1 MQVPCLIFF
10 LILTYHAELAPQRIH
25 TNALHLHLRL
35 NLRHTILLSSG
46 VWRGKWHIAQGNK
59 NSQGKYNTTKHEVS
73 KECIGLESKKK
84 GDSDFDIDRPPNIA
98 EKYSISC
105 LFILAVP

>member
-1 MQVPCLIFF
+1 MECGEASGILHKEIRIAKENIMQ
-10 LILTYHAELAPQRIH
+10 QSMKSQK
-25 TNALHLHLRL
+25 NALDWKAR
-35 NLRHTILLSSG
+35 
-46 VWRGKWHIAQGNK
+46 
-59 NSQGKYNTTKHEVS
+59 
-73 KECIGLESKKK
+73 KK